1 MIWGI
6 PTGKLLNDMNQ
17 TKEIAMNPPNAI
29 KPNSWANTKIAF
41 HPLVLTTW
49 SLFMYS
55 AFMKALKFKI
65 LYFDFLE
72 LADITIAKANIK
84 INESMMIPTIENWM
98 YSLLANIAV
107 DGINL
112 KKVRTITAAAASML
126 KAHTKIE

>member
-1 MIWGI
+1 M
-6 PTGKLLNDMNQ
+6 PRSDQLNDMNQ

-29 KPNSWANTKIAF
+29 KPNSCANTKIAF

-65 LYFDFLE
+65 SYFDFLE
-72 LADITIAKANIK
+72 LADITIARANIK
-84 INESMMIPTIENWM
+84 INESMMIPAIETWM

-107 DGINL
+107 DVINF
-112 KKVRTITAAAASML
+112 KKARTITAAAASML